1 MTLNMEKLMQA
12 HYATARAICLVVPI
26 VFLAACSQDS
36 ERNAPVTTT
45 TPAGQSSA
53 PSAEAAE
60 ERDTALV
67 RVVHAIPAGS
77 SVDVYADDNRVFDK
91 LGFKDVTPYKELD
104 GQRYAFNLYPAG
116 AAVAAGATGSD
127 RPDATRGTA
136 DRTPAPRGTSGSAQ
150 RALASN
156 SEGLDDGNYYTVFAL
171 PGEDGDAALLR
182 VVEDRHERPDA
193 DRARVRVVNA
203 AAETDEV
210 DIFAQGQSD
219 ALIGGID
226 FQTVSDYDEVNP
238 FNGALEVRAG
248 DDDAPIST
256 LPNIRLEAG
265 KSYTV
270 VVVGNRRRAPKLE
283 AFVIEDVVGPP
294 TTAARQ

>member
-1 MTLNMEKLMQA
+1 MQA
-12 HYATARAICLVVPI
+12 HYAIAARAICLVVPI

-60 ERDTALV
+60 KRDTALV
-67 RVVHAIPAGS
+67 RVVHAIPAGT

-91 LGFKDVTPYKELD
+91 IGFKDVTPYKELD
-104 GQRYAFNLYPAG
+104 GQRYAFNIYPAG
-116 AAVAAGATGSD
+116 TPVTAGAGATDST

-136 DRTPAPRGTSGSAQ
+136 GRTTAARGTSGSGQ

-156 SEGLDDGNYYTVFAL
+156 SEGLDDGDYYTVFAL
-171 PGEDGDAALLR
+171 PGDDGDPALLR
-182 VVEDRHERPDA
+182 VVEDRHERPNA

-210 DIFAQGQSD
+210 DIFAQGQTD
-219 ALIGGID
+219 ALIGGVD
-226 FQTVSDYDEVNP
+226 FQSVSDYDEVNP
-238 FNGALEVRAG
+238 FTGALEVRVS

-265 KSYTV
+265 KSYTI

-294 TTAARQ
+294 TTAATAARQ